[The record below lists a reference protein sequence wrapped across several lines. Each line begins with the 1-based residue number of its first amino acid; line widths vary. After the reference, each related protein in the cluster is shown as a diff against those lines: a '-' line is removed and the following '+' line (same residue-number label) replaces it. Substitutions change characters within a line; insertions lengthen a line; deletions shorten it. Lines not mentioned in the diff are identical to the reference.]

1 MPRRGGVR
9 RRGGLGQRK
18 DRRGHPDRRGGGLG
32 AQGQLTKRQKERIA
46 ERSLHR
52 RTPSQRQPGLAASQA
67 AKEQRLAAEAE
78 ASRREFNRLAA
89 ERREKEAR
97 EQKRLADEEQR
108 RIDTAKRLEEQ
119 RLDDMYNPEIV
130 EEEFDMETLE
140 EIDQLLKEQAS
151 NFRAPVFETAPSE
164 DILRRTNVRPPV
176 FETAPNVDIAQNYET
191 IEKIVKDNPN
201 VFGDANARDFYLKDN
216 ILQTTGAYPQRVG
229 SVGQVGNLPGILG
242 MGAGMLFGKDTPMF
256 TADPAFTR
264 EADRR
269 RAGPDRRALEE
280 GIPAVAKDVSPLS
293 TPLADTIPTADI
305 VNPETGAIDYSNT
318 MASSPV
324 LTTPAASPA
333 AMTPITTQGTPY
345 RLRDYYAGIL
355 GQDPSIYQTAA
366 NGGRIGKMHG
376 GMMIMGDD
384 GVVNNGIGGILSK
397 YKEIRSEL

>member
-1 MPRRGGVR
+1 MAGPRNRGRQGR
-9 RRGGLGQRK
+9 PGGPGHRASRG
-18 DRRGHPDRRGGGLG
+18 GHPDRRGGGLG
-32 AQGQLTKRQKERIA
+32 AQGQLTRRKRERIA

-52 RTPSQRQPGLAASQA
+52 GTPSQRQPGLAASQA

-97 EQKRLADEEQR
+97 EKKRLADEEQR

-119 RLDDMYNPEIV
+119 RLADEA
-130 EEEFDMETLE
+130 EEQRLALE
-140 EIDQLLKEQAS
+140 AMAARKELAS
-151 NFRAPVFETAPSE
+151 NVRPPVFETAPSE

-176 FETAPNVDIAQNYET
+176 FETAPSVDIAQNYET
-191 IEKIVKDNPN
+191 IEKIVEDNPN

-264 EADRR
+264 EADRKM
-269 RAGPDRRALEE
+269 AGPDRRALEE

-305 VNPETGAIDYSNT
+305 VNPETGAIDYSNV

-333 AMTPITTQGTPY
+333 AMTPIAAQGTPY

-366 NGGRIGKMHG
+366 NGGRIGKMNG
-376 GMMIMGDD
+376 GMMIMGDN